1 MSRLKSFFRDRQWN
15 AASLSVALLL
25 VSAVVFG
32 GASRDHALRL
42 ALVELA
48 SLPVLVLAAT
58 QLLRRQTPGS
68 HRLALG
74 LLAGVALLPLI
85 QLLPLPPAIWTALP
99 GREQPALALD
109 LIGQPAGWLPL
120 SLTPDLTWGAFL
132 ALLPPVAMF
141 LGVLA
146 GTKELK
152 ISLLRLLLAV
162 AVAAVTLAVMQLASG
177 STRFYPW
184 ATTAAG
190 NMVGFFANRNHL
202 STLLLVCIPIA
213 SVLAAASVRRRGTS
227 AGLAPWFGMLFIGL
241 AIVAVGAIRSRAG
254 IVLLAPILALSF
266 LAAWLASGRRRPSLV
281 LLAGTGVAA
290 AAIAAVGILALA
302 PILARFDPNASPEV
316 RFENW
321 PIVAEAAT
329 AHLPIGSGLGSFDRV
344 YRSVEPLEQL
354 DATFFNQAH
363 NEYLEIWLE
372 TGWLGI
378 GLLAVFLVWWG
389 RRSWTCWQRPPST
402 EADLQRA
409 ASIGLLIIMLHSI
422 VDYPLRTETMAV
434 VFALF
439 AAVLEG
445 AAEPLLQRQKT
456 RVRVE

>member
-1 MSRLKSFFRDRQWN
+1 MSRLKSIFRDRQWN
-15 AASLSVALLL
+15 AAALLVAVL
-25 VSAVVFG
+25 LISAVVFG

-48 SLPVLVLAAT
+48 ALPVLVLAGS
-58 QLLRRQTPGS
+58 QLLRRQTLGS
-68 HRLALG
+68 HRMALG
-74 LLAGVALLPLI
+74 LLGAIGLLPLI
-85 QLLPLPPAIWTALP
+85 QLVPLPPAIWTALP
-99 GREQPALALD
+99 GREQLALALE
-109 LIGQPAGWLPL
+109 LVGQPAGWLPL
-120 SLTPDLTWGAFL
+120 SMTPDMTWGAFL

-152 ISLLRLLLAV
+152 ISLVRLLLAV
-162 AVAAVTLAVMQLASG
+162 AVASVMFALMQLASG

-184 ATTAAG
+184 TTTAAG

-202 STLLLVCIPIA
+202 STLLLVCIPFA
-213 SVLAAASVRRRGTS
+213 AVLAAAAVRRRG
-227 AGLAPWFGMLFIGL
+227 AGGGLAPWLGMLFIGL

-254 IVLLAPILALSF
+254 IVLLAPTLALTF
-266 LAAWLASGRRRPSLV
+266 LAAWVASGRRRPSLA
-281 LLAGTGVAA
+281 LLAGAGVAA
-290 AAIAAVGILALA
+290 AAIAAVGFLALT
-302 PILARFDPNASPEV
+302 PILARFDTNSSPEG

-363 NEYLEIWLE
+363 NEYLEVWLE

-378 GLLAVFLVWWG
+378 GLFIVFIVWWA

-409 ASIGLLIIMLHSI
+409 ASIALLIIMLHSI

-434 VFALF
+434 LFALF

-456 RVRVE
+456 RVRAE

>member
-15 AASLSVALLL
+15 AAALLAAVL
-25 VSAVVFG
+25 LISAVVFG

-48 SLPVLVLAAT
+48 SLPVLVLAGS
-58 QLLRRQTPGS
+58 QLLRHPTPGS

-74 LLAGVALLPLI
+74 LLAAVALLPLL
-85 QLLPLPPAIWTALP
+85 QLVPLPPAIWTALP

-120 SLTPDLTWGAFL
+120 TLTPDLTWNAFL

-146 GTKELK
+146 GTKALK
-152 ISLLRLLLAV
+152 VSLVRLLLAV
-162 AVAAVTLAVMQLASG
+162 AVAAVMLAVMQLASG

-202 STLLLVCIPIA
+202 STLLLVCIPFA
-213 SVLAAASVRRRGTS
+213 AVLSAASIRRGG
-227 AGLAPWFGMLFIGL
+227 ARGGLAPWFGMLFIGL

-254 IVLLAPILALSF
+254 IVLLAPTLALGF
-266 LAAWLASGRRRPSLV
+266 LAAWLASGRRRPGLV

-290 AAIAAVGILALA
+290 AAIAAVGMLALA

-329 AHLPIGSGLGSFDRV
+329 AHLPVGSGLGSFDRV

-389 RRSWTCWQRPPST
+389 RRSWTCWRRPPST